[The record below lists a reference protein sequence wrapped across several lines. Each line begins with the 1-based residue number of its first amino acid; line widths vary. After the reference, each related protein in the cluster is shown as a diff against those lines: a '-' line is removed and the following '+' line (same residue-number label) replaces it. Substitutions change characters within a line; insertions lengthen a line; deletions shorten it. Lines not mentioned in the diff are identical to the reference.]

1 VTDGAIAPVLAELV
15 RAHPVGTELVAH
27 VSPPV
32 HFKVTIPTSAKPKR
46 TKRPHGL
53 ILFDNFLS
61 EWTNLVGDPV
71 MSKWII
77 VTLGVSIL
85 LNAFLLKGIS
95 LGAGSKGGPG
105 GAAAAAA
112 AALLGVWEVVDT
124 NGEPSSAPSPATGK
138 KAAAAEGLAI
148 QLDPGLNRYKAE
160 VAQDAR
166 LHTLEAVRPSL
177 TTQTSANLTPRIEKP
192 MPGLTVSE
200 PALIIG
206 GPSDRPQLDGL
217 ANGNGPVALP
227 AGTVLDM
234 RPLDECVEILK
245 GGLGPFELSDEE
257 VIMLVQK
264 GKIPPY
270 ALEKTLQNLERA
282 VKIRRA
288 VICPSPFV

>member
-148 QLDPGLNRYKAE
+148 QLDPGLKRYKAE

-166 LHTLEAVRPSL
+166 SHTLEAVRPSL

-288 VICPSPFV
+288 VICPSPI